1 MFEGQS
7 VNLRITFLLC
17 ITKNVPFED
26 PMSTK
31 VGGIFLD
38 IISIEE
44 DFESNSNEELPICQN
59 WMTAEV
65 NLGYISSL
73 G

>member
-1 MFEGQS
+1 
-7 VNLRITFLLC
+7 
-17 ITKNVPFED
+17 
-26 PMSTK
+26 MSTK
-31 VGGIFLD
+31 VGEIFLD

-44 DFESNSNEELPICQN
+44 DFESNLDEELPICQN

>member
-17 ITKNVPFED
+17 ITKKIVPFED

-31 VGGIFLD
+31 VGEIFLD

-44 DFESNSNEELPICQN
+44 DFESNLDEELPICQN
-59 WMTAEV
+59 
-65 NLGYISSL
+65 
-73 G
+73 